1 MTLKYKKIA
10 LVASAQLGLARA
22 PAGLAFLAG
31 VCEHLDIDYN
41 IWDLNLELYKRQG
54 QSVWDNCNEYTY
66 NDLDL
71 LPEDLKNQAT
81 SLLKEIVLEIK
92 QSGSDCLA
100 MTVFSY
106 VQMQWTE
113 WFLKLCSEQIPD
125 VTVILGGPGVSS
137 IYQLRHTDLVF
148 GAWALEQK
156 LTDYYVL
163 GEGDQV
169 FPEFLKGQTDM
180 LGLNCVG
187 KTQTWQPQIEDM
199 DAQIRP
205 SYKKINLDFYQSPN
219 NKKIITLNGSRGC
232 VRRCTFCDVGAQWKK
247 FKYRSGQSLAQ
258 EIKKHH
264 NDTGVRDFWF
274 SDSLIN
280 GSMKQF
286 NELLETL
293 KQYQLTDL
301 HFSGQFIVR
310 PSQSHP
316 ERMYK
321 LMAETG
327 FTHIAVGIESGSER
341 VRDHMGKKFSNQ
353 DIDYH
358 LAMCERYGITNYFL
372 TIVGYPTETEQDFED
387 TLNMYRR
394 YQRYVI
400 NHTILGI
407 NLKYTMTILPNTPI
421 STMQQE
427 LDVEWI
433 HGEGNQMEWRSG
445 SNPDLTVKERYS
457 RWIRLVTLALD
468 LGYNLSE
475 EVLIDIATN
484 KRKALSVREN
494 AIVDRTAKYIPI
506 QAPTELL
513 S

>member
-1 MTLKYKKIA
+1 MTLKYKNIA

-31 VCEHLDIDYN
+31 VCEHLEVEHR
-41 IWDLNLELYKRQG
+41 IWDLNLELYTRNS
-54 QSVWDNCNEYTY
+54 QSVWDNYNEYTY

-71 LPEDLKNQAT
+71 LPEP
-81 SLLKEIVLEIK
+81 LKEKSKLFLAEIVNEIK
-92 QSGSDCLA
+92 QSNADCIA
-100 MTVFSY
+100 VTVFSY

-113 WFLKLCSEQIPD
+113 WFLNTCKQIIPN
-125 VTVILGGPGVSS
+125 VPVILGGPGVSS
-137 IYQLRHTDLVF
+137 VYQLRHTDKMF
-148 GAWALEQK
+148 GEWAAQNQ

-169 FPEFLKGQTDM
+169 FPAFLQGTTD
-180 LGLNCVG
+180 LPGLNYIN
-187 KTQTWQPQIEDM
+187 KPQTWQPQIENM
-199 DAQIRP
+199 DEQIRP
-205 SYKKINLDFYQSPN
+205 SYKKINLNNYQSPN

-247 FKYRSGQSLAQ
+247 FKYRSGRSLAD
-258 EIKKHH
+258 EIQKHH
-264 NDTGVRDFWF
+264 KDTGVTDFWF

-341 VRDHMGKKFSNQ
+341 IRDHMGKKFSNQ

-358 LAMCERYGITNYFL
+358 LSMCERYGITNYFL
-372 TIVGYPTETEQDFED
+372 TIVGYPTETEEDFEA
-387 TLNMYRR
+387 TLDMYRR

-433 HGEGNQMEWRSG
+433 HGEGNQMEWRAST
-445 SNPDLTVKERYS
+445 NPGLTVKERYT
-457 RWIRLVTLALD
+457 RWIKLVRLALD

-475 EVLIDIATN
+475 EVMIDIATN
-484 KRKALSVREN
+484 KRKALSVRES
-494 AIVDRTAKYIPI
+494 AIVNRTNKYIPI
-506 QAPTELL
+506 KAPTELL